1 MIAPLTPLR
10 LAILTALAM
19 LAFAGNSLLCRLALK
34 HAGIDP
40 ASFTSV
46 RLLAGTGV
54 LFLLA
59 GRPRRSAGSWGSAF
73 ALFAYAAAFS
83 FAYVNL
89 EAGTGALLLFGAVQL
104 TMIGCGCWR
113 GERLRMAQWFG
124 LALGMGGLAALLLPG
139 ASAPPAVQS
148 SLLMLMAGV
157 AWGVYSLRGP
167 GQSNPLEAT
176 SGNFLRALPFAVL
189 LSAWFWPASW
199 PGLAGLALAAAS
211 GAIASGVGYAIWYA
225 ALPGL
230 RSSQAAAAQLSVPVI
245 AALGGAALL
254 GEAVTAHQ
262 SLASAAVL
270 GGVGLVVFA
279 KKIKV

>member
-1 MIAPLTPLR
+1 MIARLTPLR
-10 LAILTALAM
+10 LAILTAVAM
-19 LAFAGNSLLCRLALK
+19 LAFAGNSLLCRMALK

-46 RLLAGTGV
+46 RILAGAGV

-59 GRPRRSAGSWGSAF
+59 GCPRRQAGSWGSGF

-104 TMIGCGCWR
+104 TMIGHGCWR
-113 GERLRMAQWFG
+113 GERLRVAQWFG
-124 LALGMGGLAALLLPG
+124 LALGMAGLAALLLPG
-139 ASAPPAVQS
+139 TSASPPVQS
-148 SLLMLMAGV
+148 SLLMLTAGV
-157 AWGVYSLRGP
+157 AWGVYSLRGA
-167 GQSNPLEAT
+167 GQNKPLEAT
-176 SGNFLRALPFAVL
+176 AGNFLRALPFAVL

-211 GAIASGVGYAIWYA
+211 GALTSGVGYALWYA

-230 RSSQAAAAQLSVPVI
+230 RSSQAAAAQLTVPVI

-254 GEAVTAHQ
+254 GEAITEHQ
-262 SLASAAVL
+262 AWASVAVL
-270 GGVGLVVFA
+270 GGVALAVFA
-279 KKIKV
+279 KKVKV

>member
-1 MIAPLTPLR
+1 
-10 LAILTALAM
+10 M
-19 LAFAGNSLLCRLALK
+19 LAFAGNSLLCRMALK

-46 RLLAGTGV
+46 RILAGAGVLLLLAGG
-54 LFLLA
+54 
-59 GRPRRSAGSWGSAF
+59 PRRSAGSWGSAL
-73 ALFAYAAAFS
+73 ALFTYAAAFS
-83 FAYVNL
+83 FAYVTL

-104 TMIGCGCWR
+104 TMIGYGCWR
-113 GERLRMAQWFG
+113 GERLRLAQWAG

-139 ASAPPAVQS
+139 TSAAPSLRS
-148 SLLMLMAGV
+148 SLLMLTAGV
-157 AWGVYSLRGP
+157 AWGIYSLRGS
-167 GQSNPLEAT
+167 GQSKPLDAT
-176 SGNFLRALPFAVL
+176 AGNFLRAVPFTVL
-189 LSAWFWPASW
+189 LSAWFWPAAW

-245 AALGGAALL
+245 AGFGGAALL

-262 SLASAAVL
+262 AWASAAVL
-270 GGVGLVVFA
+270 GGVGLVVLTRQ
-279 KKIKV
+279 IKL

>member
-1 MIAPLTPLR
+1 
-10 LAILTALAM
+10 M

-46 RLLAGTGV
+46 RLLAGAGV
-54 LFLLA
+54 LFLLV
-59 GRPRRSAGSWGSAF
+59 GRPRRSAGSWASAF

-157 AWGVYSLRGP
+157 AWGVYSLRG
-167 GQSNPLEAT
+167 
-176 SGNFLRALPFAVL
+176 
-189 LSAWFWPASW
+189 AWAK
-199 PGLAGLALAAAS
+199 
-211 GAIASGVGYAIWYA
+211 
-225 ALPGL
+225 
-230 RSSQAAAAQLSVPVI
+230 Q
-245 AALGGAALL
+245 ALGSDVRQLFAGIAVCRCAQRMVLARVLARARRIGAGSSFRRHQRPVSAMPSGTPRSPRCIRRRLL
-254 GEAVTAHQ
+254 PR
-262 SLASAAVL
+262 S
-270 GGVGLVVFA
+270 
-279 KKIKV
+279 

>member
-1 MIAPLTPLR
+1 MTARPTPWR
-10 LAILTALAM
+10 LAVLTAVAM

-46 RLLAGTGV
+46 RILAGAGV

-59 GRPRRSAGSWGSAF
+59 GRPRRPAGSWGSAF
-73 ALFAYAAAFS
+73 ALFTYATAFS

-104 TMIGCGCWR
+104 TMIGHGFWR
-113 GERLRMAQWFG
+113 GERLRATQWFG

-139 ASAPPAVQS
+139 ASAPPSVLS
-148 SLLMLMAGV
+148 SLLMLTAGV
-157 AWGVYSLRGP
+157 AWGIYSLRGP
-167 GQSNPLEAT
+167 GHSKPLEAT
-176 SGNFLRALPFAVL
+176 AGNFLRAVPFAVL
-189 LSAWFWPASW
+189 LSACFWPAAW

-230 RSSQAAAAQLSVPVI
+230 HSSQAAAAQLSVPVI
-245 AALGGAALL
+245 AAFGGAALL

-262 SLASAAVL
+262 AWASAAVL
-270 GGVGLVVFA
+270 GGVALVVLA
-279 KKIKV
+279 KRTKV